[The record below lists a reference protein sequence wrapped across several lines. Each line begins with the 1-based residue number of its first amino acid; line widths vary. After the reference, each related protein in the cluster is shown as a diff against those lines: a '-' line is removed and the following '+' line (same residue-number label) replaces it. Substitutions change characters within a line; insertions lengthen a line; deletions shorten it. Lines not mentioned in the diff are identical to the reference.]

1 VHYKE
6 METIFGNN
14 FATGKYAM
22 GSNEALGS
30 PSDFYDFD
38 VKSEPYDEEKAAKG
52 MEEHA
57 KMLGDVSKEMGKEM
71 GTGPSRKR
79 KRSILS
85 EEDHV
90 VFSSMTEAVK
100 DAATAIHETKVEV
113 LNPDLYGVVMYTEGF
128 TEEALIVAFSHLAD
142 NKAQGDGF
150 VKMSDAHRVLWL
162 RTWLAKHYYM

>member
-1 VHYKE
+1 

-14 FATGKYAM
+14 LATGKYAM
-22 GSNEALGS
+22 GSNDALGS
-30 PSDFYDFD
+30 PSDFSNFD

-57 KMLGDVSKEMGKEM
+57 KMFADVAKEM

-100 DAATAIHETKVEV
+100 DVAAAIRETKIEV
-113 LNPDLYGVVMYTEGF
+113 LNPDLYGAVMYNEGF
-128 TEEALIVAFSHLAD
+128 TEEALIVAFSYLAD
-142 NKAQGDGF
+142 NKAQGDAF